1 MAATLLATIPGG
13 VSTTVVTNA
22 GMVPVY
28 FSGGQEPHSGTPPT
42 PTARC
47 TRPGVDIEAFD
58 VKPLEDSDTL

>member
-28 FSGGQEPHSGTPPT
+28 FSGGQEPHSGTP
-42 PTARC
+42 
-47 TRPGVDIEAFD
+47 
-58 VKPLEDSDTL
+58 SDTDCSMYSTMYRYRSF